1 MPAPK
6 WIESVKS
13 TAIALVFNAIG
24 MSERKRTWG
33 PCPACG
39 ATQRGSEDGRGPIGV
54 NARGG
59 WACHAGSCDAKGD
72 AVTALS
78 YHLTRSDSPRDG
90 NWDAIRDFAAE
101 HGWCQKGRE
110 VTDRVRHVSGDA
122 RAPTPSAM
130 PDPETDVDEDD
141 EVELGPGSPTS
152 SYKPEPNR
160 RSGGGGAKSNQPDEP
175 DEVPSGSSRGMFKWS
190 ADLIDRCWAAYQ
202 DPASLVERGAW
213 SDADIPLAVGVVQ
226 YLIEY
231 RHLTESVIHFAKL
244 GIYVDPDGKLVL
256 DEGRPWLVIPLYDKA
271 GRAVS
276 AHFRRVPI
284 PGTCDDCDAIGQWKE
299 CETCRKKKR
308 YRLCSGRPTPLYGAN
323 HLTGDTKKP
332 VYIVEGELDVLAL
345 RAYGFTDNVV
355 SGTAGAD
362 TFVTKQDWLDAIE
375 PYESFYLCY
384 DDDKAGNDGAT
395 ALGAKLGADRCSRV
409 RFPCKDVGDC
419 LIQRIPDDQIRRA
432 FQTAESL
439 VEVKFRKASGFIEQ
453 IKAIAAEPNMG
464 RGTPTGSDI
473 LDSAIA
479 GWRPGVIVVTGDT
492 GAGKAQPV
500 DEVVLTP
507 AGFVPIG
514 SIKVGDKVV
523 TVTGE
528 PTRVLGVFP
537 QGERDVAVV
546 RFSDGAEVRCDWDH
560 LWTVC
565 PSLTLPAGQR
575 WRTIKASEIMG
586 LMQGKLDGHIWRV
599 RVPRFAQDYPHAR
612 SDWGLGE
619 LFPDL
624 DRWIVAVEPAGRA
637 ECVCIAVEHPSQLYV
652 TRDYVVTHNTT
663 FLTWALWNLATRGHP
678 VAITSF
684 EQTPAGS
691 VQKVL
696 RMQLGGDYTKVP
708 ESELDRAGA
717 ELDAMP
723 LYFVD
728 HYGHLPFAKLQESLK
743 YAARRLGIKHI
754 LVDHLGFLVDEESED
769 ERRAIEAIVRS
780 MVIIAKNL
788 GITIFLVVHPRND
801 PDAKT
806 FSRVTM
812 RHLKGASAIRQDA
825 DDVLVVTSEPPNTER
840 GRMLPKGKRRPWP
853 QMRLFIDKK
862 RSEFGTIPHG
872 GCIVMAFD
880 PVSLQYAD
888 AWSDTPLGRSGVL
901 FDTMPETGQE
911 GDKESASKGGKRKG
925 ATGAR
930 KGNRR
935 DASAE
940 DEDPFSTDI

>member
-1 MPAPK
+1 MSAPK
-6 WIESVKS
+6 WIDDVKRV
-13 TAIALVFNAIG
+13 AITHVFNAIG

-33 PCPACG
+33 PCPACK
-39 ATQRGSEDGRGPIGV
+39 ATQRGSEDGRGPVGV
-54 NARGG
+54 NAYGG
-59 WACHAGSCDAKGD
+59 WACHAGSCGAKGD
-72 AVTALS
+72 AVTALA
-78 YHLTRSDSPRDG
+78 YHLTGSDSPRDG
-90 NWDAIRDFAAE
+90 NWDAIRDYAAE

-110 VTDRVRHVSGDA
+110 VTDRVRHVSGA
-122 RAPTPSAM
+122 AHAPTPPAPPTSQ
-130 PDPETDVDEDD
+130 PDEDD
-141 EVELGPGSPTS
+141 DGDPDLGPGSPTS
-152 SYKPEPNR
+152 SYKPDT
-160 RSGGGGAKSNQPDEP
+160 AKRTDRTDRAKGDQQAEP
-175 DEVPSGSSRGMFKWS
+175 DEQDSAPAKGMFKWS
-190 ADLIDRCWAAYQ
+190 SDLIDRCWAAYQ
-202 DPASLVERGAW
+202 DPAVFVRDGAW
-213 SDADIPLAVGVVQ
+213 SESDVTLAISLVQ
-226 YLIEY
+226 YLVEY
-231 RHLTESVIHFAKL
+231 RCLTDDVIRFAKL
-244 GIYVDPDGKLVL
+244 GIYVDTDGKLIL
-256 DEGRPWLVIPLYDKA
+256 DGGRPWLVIPLYDKA

-276 AHFRRVPI
+276 AHFRRVPV
-284 PGTCDDCDAIGQWKE
+284 PGTCDDCDAIGKWKE

-308 YRLCSGRPTPLYGAN
+308 YRLCPGRPTPLYGAN
-323 HLTGDTKKP
+323 HLTGDTRKP

-345 RAYGFTDNVV
+345 RAYGYTENVV

-362 TFVTKQDWLDAIE
+362 TFVSKQDWLDAIE

-384 DDDKAGNDGAT
+384 DDDKAGNDGAA

-409 RFPCKDVGDC
+409 RFPHKDVGDC
-419 LIQRIPDDQIRRA
+419 LIQRVPDEQIRRA

-439 VEVKFRKASGFIEQ
+439 VEIKFRKASGFIEQ
-453 IKAIAAEPNMG
+453 IKAITNEPNMG

-473 LDSAIA
+473 LDAAIA
-479 GWRPGVIVVTGDT
+479 GWRPGVVVVTGDT
-492 GAGKAQPV
+492 GAGK
-500 DEVVLTP
+500 
-507 AGFVPIG
+507 
-514 SIKVGDKVV
+514 
-523 TVTGE
+523 
-528 PTRVLGVFP
+528 
-537 QGERDVAVV
+537 
-546 RFSDGAEVRCDWDH
+546 
-560 LWTVC
+560 
-565 PSLTLPAGQR
+565 
-575 WRTIKASEIMG
+575 
-586 LMQGKLDGHIWRV
+586 
-599 RVPRFAQDYPHAR
+599 
-612 SDWGLGE
+612 
-619 LFPDL
+619 
-624 DRWIVAVEPAGRA
+624 
-637 ECVCIAVEHPSQLYV
+637 
-652 TRDYVVTHNTT
+652 TT
-663 FLTWALWNLATRGHP
+663 WLTWSLWNLATRGYP

-708 ESELDRAGA
+708 EAEIDRAGA

-862 RSEFGTIPHG
+862 RSEFGTIPPG

-880 PVSLQYAD
+880 PVSLRYAD
-888 AWSDTPLGRSGVL
+888 SWSETPLGRSGVM
-901 FDTMPETGQE
+901 FDTTPETGQE
-911 GDKESASKGGKRKG
+911 GDKEHAPKGGKRKG
-925 ATGAR
+925 ATGGR
-930 KGNRR
+930 KGGRR
-935 DASAE
+935 DSGSEPDDA
-940 DEDPFSTDI
+940 DPFTTDV

>member
-1 MPAPK
+1 MSASK
-6 WIESVKS
+6 WIESVKRTS
-13 TAIALVFNAIG
+13 ISVVFTEIG
-24 MSERKRTWG
+24 MSERKKTWG

-39 ATQRGSEDGRGPIGV
+39 ATKRGSEDGRGPVGV
-54 NARGG
+54 NALGG
-59 WACHAGSCDAKGD
+59 WACHASGCGAKGD
-72 AVTALS
+72 TVTALS
-78 YHLTRSDSPRDG
+78 YHLTRSDSPKDG
-90 NWDAIRDFAAE
+90 NWDVIRDFAADR
-101 HGWCQKGRE
+101 GWCQKGRE
-110 VTDRVRHVSGDA
+110 VTDRVRHVSGSA
-122 RAPTPSAM
+122 HAPTPSAPPTVEEDVE
-130 PDPETDVDEDD
+130 PDD
-141 EVELGPGSPTS
+141 GPGYSPS
-152 SYKPEPNR
+152 GAR
-160 RSGGGGAKSNQPDEP
+160 RASNPDESSDHGGSA
-175 DEVPSGSSRGMFKWS
+175 DERTSNDRGAFKWS
-190 ADLIDRCWAAYQ
+190 TDLIDRCWSAYQ
-202 DPASLVERGAW
+202 QPAGLIQSGAW
-213 SDADIPLAVGVVQ
+213 SETDVGLAASVVKYLVRYRGLTAD
-226 YLIEY
+226 
-231 RHLTESVIHFAKL
+231 VIDFAKL
-244 GIYVDPDGKLVL
+244 GILVDPDGKLVL
-256 DEGRPWLVIPLYDKA
+256 SEGRPWLVIPLYDKA

-276 AHFRRVPI
+276 AHFRRVPV
-284 PGTCDDCDAIGQWKE
+284 PGTCPDCDALGQWKE
-299 CETCRKKKR
+299 CDTCRKKKR

-345 RAYGFTDNVV
+345 RVYGFTDNVV

-362 TFVTKQDWLDAIE
+362 TFVSKQDWLDAIE

-384 DDDKAGNDGAT
+384 DDDKAGNEGAA
-395 ALGAKLGADRCSRV
+395 ALAAKLGADRCSRV
-409 RFPCKDVGDC
+409 RFPRKDVGDC
-419 LIQRIPDDQIRRA
+419 LIQEVPVEQIQRA
-432 FQTAESL
+432 FHVAESL
-439 VEVKFRKASGFIEQ
+439 VEIKFRKASGFIEQ
-453 IKAIAAEPNMG
+453 IKAITSEPNMG

-500 DEVVLTP
+500 DEIVLTP
-507 AGFVPIG
+507 SGFVPIG
-514 SIKVGDKVV
+514 SIKVGDEVI
-523 TVTGE
+523 TVTGQ

-537 QGERDVAVV
+537 QGERDVVKV
-546 RFSDGAEVRCDWDH
+546 RFSDGAEVRCDTDH

-565 PSLTLPAGQR
+565 LSVLLPPDRR
-575 WRTIKASEIMG
+575 WRTVKASEIPA
-586 LMQGKLDGHIWRV
+586 LLVNPLTSRPRRV
-599 RVPRFAQDYPHAR
+599 RVPMLGQEYPRQH
-612 SDWGLGE
+612 GLM
-619 LFPDL
+619 PDTK
-624 DRWIVAVEPAGRA
+624 RRIVAVEPAGRA

-780 MVIIAKNL
+780 MVIVAKNL

-801 PDAKT
+801 PDAKS

-862 RSEFGTIPHG
+862 RSEFGTIPPG

-880 PVSLQYAD
+880 PVSLRYAD
-888 AWSDTPLGRSGVL
+888 AWADTPLGQAGVL
-901 FDTMPETGQE
+901 FDTVPETGQE
-911 GDKESASKGGKRKG
+911 GDGGSASKGGKRKP
-925 ATGAR
+925 ATGSR
-930 KGNRR
+930 KGSRR
-935 DASAE
+935 DRDAE
-940 DEDPFSTDI
+940 PDDADPFSTDV